1 MGENNNSGN
10 GMNDLY
16 SRMAEKLEGNRR
28 DRFENASKVVTD
40 NMERLN
46 LSEVNAQI
54 NRVREDSVAAAE
66 KNNEYEPPALRN
78 PKSKLLTFAMCI
90 GVMLVVLAI
99 QLVIGLPVGEIIS
112 RQAKDEVIMNST
124 SDLAGRVEEYT
135 EIFMNRYSE
144 AMGWITL
151 LVTVV
156 SMLVGIVW
164 YLKRFIGRDY
174 KKSLNGALKKI
185 RKPRMIGICVLLGLG
200 CQFLMGIVASLE
212 NLIMSESLIQGYEE
226 TFNMNGL
233 YSFWG
238 ILAIVV
244 AAPINEE
251 VFFRGIILNKMRNTG
266 ARAGAVL
273 TAALLFSLMHMIPY
287 QVIYTIP
294 AGLILAYVGYRYK
307 SIWPTMIIHAIAN
320 GSNFLVS
327 FISEKVSDKLGAG
340 VDFGLT
346 LLLAVTC
353 VFGAVLLMKQEKAE
367 ETEETENTQDTQRTN
382 RIENAQET
390 GQTEDTQETQE
401 TGQTEDTQE
410 MQETE
415 KAEETEKIE

>member
-54 NRVREDSVAAAE
+54 NKVREDSVAAAE

-185 RKPRMIGICVLLGLG
+185 RQPRMIGICVLLGLG
-200 CQFLMGIVASLE
+200 CQFLMGIVANLE
-212 NLIMSESLIQGYEE
+212 TLIMSESMVQSYED
-226 TFNMNGL
+226 TFSMDGL

-238 ILAIVV
+238 ILAVVV

-266 ARAGAVL
+266 AKAGAVL
-273 TAALLFSLMHMIPY
+273 TAALLFSLMHLIPY

-294 AGLILAYVGYRYK
+294 AGLILAYVAYRYK

-320 GSNFLVS
+320 GSNFPVAYLS
-327 FISEKVSDKLGAG
+327 ELISENISPALS
-340 VDFGLT
+340 FGL
-346 LLLAVTC
+346 LIPLSAVC
-353 VFGAVLLMKQEKAE
+353 LFGAYVLMKGENEEKVIV
-367 ETEETENTQDTQRTN
+367 TTSKG
-382 RIENAQET
+382 I
-390 GQTEDTQETQE
+390 G
-401 TGQTEDTQE
+401 
-410 MQETE
+410 
-415 KAEETEKIE
+415 

>member
-1 MGENNNSGN
+1 M
-10 GMNDLY
+10 
-16 SRMAEKLEGNRR
+16 
-28 DRFENASKVVTD
+28 
-40 NMERLN
+40 
-46 LSEVNAQI
+46 
-54 NRVREDSVAAAE
+54 
-66 KNNEYEPPALRN
+66 
-78 PKSKLLTFAMCI
+78 
-90 GVMLVVLAI
+90 
-99 QLVIGLPVGEIIS
+99 
-112 RQAKDEVIMNST
+112 
-124 SDLAGRVEEYT
+124 
-135 EIFMNRYSE
+135 
-144 AMGWITL
+144 
-151 LVTVV
+151 
-156 SMLVGIVW
+156 GIVW

>member
-54 NRVREDSVAAAE
+54 NKVREDSVAAAE

-174 KKSLNGALKKI
+174 KKSLNTALEKI
-185 RKPRMIGICVLLGLG
+185 KKPRMIGIMILLGLG
-200 CQFLMGIVASLE
+200 CQFLMGIIANLE
-212 NLIMSESLIQGYEE
+212 TLIMSESMVQSYED
-226 TFNMNGL
+226 TFSMDGL

-238 ILAIVV
+238 ILAVVV

-266 ARAGAVL
+266 AKAGAVL
-273 TAALLFSLMHMIPY
+273 TAALLFSLMHLIPY

-294 AGLILAYVGYRYK
+294 AGLILAYVAYRYK

-320 GSNFLVS
+320 GSNFPVAYLS
-327 FISEKVSDKLGAG
+327 ELISENISPALS
-340 VDFGLT
+340 FGL
-346 LLLAVTC
+346 LIPLSAVC
-353 VFGAVLLMKQEKAE
+353 LFGAYVLMKGENEEKVIV
-367 ETEETENTQDTQRTN
+367 TTSKG
-382 RIENAQET
+382 I
-390 GQTEDTQETQE
+390 G
-401 TGQTEDTQE
+401 
-410 MQETE
+410 
-415 KAEETEKIE
+415 